1 MEHLKFND
9 SAEVVEK
16 IAATK
21 RIKFKNGWKQRV
33 RILRT
38 FVMHV
43 SVSDKEGQGEA
54 EKVCVCVCERESLIM

>member
-1 MEHLKFND
+1 VEHLKFD
-9 SAEVVEK
+9 DAEEVVEK

-21 RIKFKNGWKQRV
+21 TINFENKIGWKQRV

-38 FVMHV
+38 FAMHV

-54 EKVCVCVCERESLIM
+54 EKVCVCV